1 MTGATAADLLDEI
14 PHSDAGFETTG
25 PHESRKELADR
36 LIRRLKVKDLN
47 AIYEM
52 ISSKAYLG
60 GILIAILIL
69 FHWIFISSTNDNLDL
84 GHSILMNFDFQEV
97 ALAVMGL
104 GLFSALFRD
113 YSRELGQLLPSLV
126 SGAMIILCGFYVVEP
141 LVYGF
146 VTSDLEVQTAVWRS
160 ARLALLWGGVTY
172 CAHFLVDASLLLWLK
187 QFCAN
192 NEIDIAPIPTQSTRE
207 AVEESE
213 I

>member
-1 MTGATAADLLDEI
+1 MTGADVLDLMDEN
-14 PHSDAGFETTG
+14 PQSDSGFEVTG

-69 FHWIFISSTNDNLDL
+69 FHWIFISSANDNLDL
-84 GHSILMNFDFQEV
+84 GHSILMKFNFQEV
-97 ALAVMGL
+97 AISVMGL

-113 YSRELGQLLPSLV
+113 YSRELGQLLPSLI
-126 SGAMIILCGFYVVEP
+126 SGAMIILCGFYAVEP

-146 VTSDLEVQTAVWRS
+146 VTNDLEAQTALWRS
-160 ARLALLWGGVTY
+160 ARLALLWGCVTY

-192 NEIDIAPIPTQSTRE
+192 NEIDIAPITPNHRE
-207 AVEESE
+207 VATESDN
-213 I
+213 